1 MERKKTVDELDNEII
16 RYLQRSLPVIQE
28 PFKSISERLAI
39 SEGELMQ
46 RIKSLQEQG
55 IIRRIGAVLDHRN
68 VGFIANAMVVWSVQ
82 EAEIERVGKFMSEQR
97 EVSHCYQRISCP
109 GWEYNLY
116 TMVHAKTTEACEQI
130 IKRLSDAV
138 AIDRYEVLYS
148 VRELKKS
155 AYLYF
160 D

>member
-1 MERKKTVDELDNEII
+1 MDELDNEII

-82 EAEIERVGKFMSEQR
+82 EAEIQRFGKFMSEQG

-116 TMVHAKTTEACEQI
+116 TMVHAKTIEACEQI

-138 AIDRYEVLYS
+138 GIDRYEVLYS